1 MGRYDDSKDKKHTGV
16 LVFMLVILVVAGAG
30 GFYFFYFDT
39 QQSLSIEDVK
49 SEIQALLLPLVDKE
63 PVQEEP
69 LPTPE
74 SEAEEA
80 PAIEAIEQP
89 LPEEP
94 FVLPDLLDSD
104 DLFRESLIEVS
115 PKLAEWLRTD
125 QLVRKY
131 VVIANDFSQG
141 LTIRTHMRFL
151 EPEQPFA
158 VVQDDQNNEE
168 FIIAARNYERFDALA
183 SAIDAMDVQATL
195 DVYKK
200 FRPLFQQVFDE
211 FGYPEEYSLD
221 DIFTKAAAEILAA
234 PVIEGEIALVR
245 PGLRYKFADG
255 KLEALNRVHKQMLRM
270 GPENTRI
277 IQNKI
282 RLLVEGLMNEKGID

>member
-1 MGRYDDSKDKKHTGV
+1 MGRYDDTKDKKHTGV
-16 LVFMLVILVVAGAG
+16 LIFTLVILVVAAAG

-39 QQSLSIEDVK
+39 QQTVSSELVK
-49 SEIQALLLPLVDKE
+49 SKIQALLLPLVDKE
-63 PVQEEP
+63 SVQEEP

-74 SEAEEA
+74 SEAEDTGA
-80 PAIEAIEQP
+80 AIEAIEQP

-141 LTIRTHMRFL
+141 LTIGKHMHFL
-151 EPEQPFA
+151 KPEPPFA
-158 VVQDDQNNEE
+158 VVQKDDNNQE
-168 FIIAARNYERFDALA
+168 FIIAAKNYQRFDALA
-183 SAIDAMDVQATL
+183 SAIDALDVQAAL

-221 DIFTKAAAEILAA
+221 DIFTKAAAEILTA

-245 PGLRYKFADG
+245 PGVLYKFADG
-255 KLEALNRVHKQMLRM
+255 KLEGLNRVHKQMLRM
-270 GPENTRI
+270 GPENTRV

-282 RLLVEGLMNEKGID
+282 RLLVQGLVNEKD